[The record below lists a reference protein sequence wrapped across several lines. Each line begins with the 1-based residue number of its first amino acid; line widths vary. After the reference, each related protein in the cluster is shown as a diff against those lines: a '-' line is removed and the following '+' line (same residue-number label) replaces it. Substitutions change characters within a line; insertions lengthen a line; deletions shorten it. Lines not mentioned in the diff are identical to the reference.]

1 MSDNTTEKFVALIAL
16 ALSFALVTSLASIPA
31 ATAQPQ

>member
-16 ALSFALVTSLASIPA
+16 ALCFALVTSLASIPT
-31 ATAQPQ
+31 ATAQAQ